1 MKVDGRKL
9 SHAKLEEIRFAA
21 VKAVQAGQ
29 SPSAVARAMGLYS
42 NRIFVWL
49 AAYRSGGWDALR
61 SRKASGRP
69 KRLTGA
75 QLKWIYNT
83 VTNPLQLRFPFA
95 LWTLAMIRAL
105 IRRKYGIKLSAVSVG
120 RLLAQMGLTCQK
132 PLSRAFE
139 QDASLIKRWMEREF
153 PKLRALAK
161 KERAVIFFSDESG
174 VRSDFHAG
182 TTWGIRGKT
191 PVVAHTGKRFH
202 LNMLSAISAKG
213 ELRFMTSRKRI
224 SAGLFIDF
232 LRRLI
237 TNYPR
242 KIFLVV
248 DGLPAH
254 KAKSVRQFLAGVKD
268 RIRLFFLPPYSPEI
282 NPDELVWNDVK
293 NNGVGRALIRNARDL
308 YRAVNSRLRLLQN
321 NPDKVRAFF
330 QMDTTRYAAA

>member
-1 MKVDGRKL
+1 
-9 SHAKLEEIRFAA
+9 
-21 VKAVQAGQ
+21 
-29 SPSAVARAMGLYS
+29 
-42 NRIFVWL
+42 
-49 AAYRSGGWDALR
+49 
-61 SRKASGRP
+61 
-69 KRLTGA
+69 
-75 QLKWIYNT
+75 
-83 VTNPLQLRFPFA
+83 
-95 LWTLAMIRAL
+95 
-105 IRRKYGIKLSAVSVG
+105 
-120 RLLAQMGLTCQK
+120 
-132 PLSRAFE
+132 
-139 QDASLIKRWMEREF
+139 MEREF

>member
-83 VTNPLQLRFPFA
+83 VTTRNPLQLRFPFA
-95 LWTLAMIRAL
+95 LWIRAMIRAL

-182 TTWGIRGKT
+182 TTWGCRARPRLLRIPAGSSQHAIGHLSQRRIA
-191 PVVAHTGKRFH
+191 VHDLAQAHFGGAV
-202 LNMLSAISAKG
+202 N
-213 ELRFMTSRKRI
+213 
-224 SAGLFIDF
+224 DF

-254 KAKSVRQFLAGVKD
+254 KAKSVRQFLAGVKS
-268 RIRLFFLPPYSPEI
+268 RIRLSSCRHI
-282 NPDELVWNDVK
+282 
-293 NNGVGRALIRNARDL
+293 
-308 YRAVNSRLRLLQN
+308 RLRSI
-321 NPDKVRAFF
+321 RTSWSG
-330 QMDTTRYAAA
+330 MTSRTTVLDAP

>member
-83 VTNPLQLRFPFA
+83 VTTRNPLQLRFPFA
-95 LWTLAMIRAL
+95 LWTRAMIRAL

-248 DGLPAH
+248 DGFRRTKP
-254 KAKSVRQFLAGVKD
+254 
-268 RIRLFFLPPYSPEI
+268 
-282 NPDELVWNDVK
+282 
-293 NNGVGRALIRNARDL
+293 
-308 YRAVNSRLRLLQN
+308 SRCGS
-321 NPDKVRAFF
+321 F
-330 QMDTTRYAAA
+330 